1 MKRKKYVKRV
11 LSALLIFILSFSVL
25 SMAVTVIFFHTAFPR
40 SDTPS
45 EFAYSYSQMES
56 DGYSYQRVS
65 FPSGSNTLIGY
76 CFAPDDPQALVVIA
90 AGFGD
95 GGSSH
100 LPEMKEFVDS
110 GYAVL
115 CYDATGVGESE
126 GSGKGGLSQPA
137 MDLRAALRNT
147 ADDDRLSKLPILLYG
162 HSAGGYAAATCLD
175 NDRVKAAV
183 IISGFDHP
191 VQLMRDSARSYVGI
205 LADDVG
211 QHLDV
216 GCGALEK
223 VCAVL
228 VGLEE
233 NLHVG
238 EHLVDDFS
246 LVVVAESPAVVVVLL
261 LEGIGECRAHV
272 AHPGSVNGEGGI
284 DRLRAEVVDDEVVG
298 SVVNVL
304 GSGFGVVGHLLGVD
318 VDHGSCQRGGVG
330 LGDIGQCGA
339 RAGDVDHAYTIVLV
353 TCVDNAEITVDAL
366 LGEAAKAHCRGYNSH

>member
-1 MKRKKYVKRV
+1 MKRNKYVKRV

-65 FPSGSNTLIGY
+65 FPSGSNILIGY

-90 AGFGD
+90 AGIGD

-137 MDLRAALRNT
+137 MDLRAALHFI

-205 LADDVG
+205 LADV
-211 QHLDV
+211 
-216 GCGALEK
+216 EYP
-223 VCAVL
+223 
-228 VGLEE
+228 
-233 NLHVG
+233 
-238 EHLVDDFS
+238 F
-246 LVVVAESPAVVVVLL
+246 LL
-261 LEGIGECRAHV
+261 LENQLLFGNCQKASVCINSVSTPV
-272 AHPGSVNGEGGI
+272 AIFEG
-284 DRLRAEVVDDEVVG
+284 ADDERVPR
-298 SVVNVL
+298 SQRL
-304 GSGFGVVGHLLGVD
+304 SMTLDDSGRTNISISLCEETPRSGHTGMWL
-318 VDHGSCQRGGVG
+318 SK
-330 LGDIGQCGA
+330 
-339 RAGDVDHAYTIVLV
+339 
-353 TCVDNAEITVDAL
+353 DAL
-366 LGEAAKAHCRGYNSH
+366 SYRSAHKDNSPVDFDQSNMLDHEFIQSILSFYRSALES

>member
-11 LSALLIFILSFSVL
+11 LSVLLIFILSFSVL

-90 AGFGD
+90 AGIGD

-137 MDLRAALRNT
+137 LDLRAALRCT

-205 LADDVG
+205 LADV
-211 QHLDV
+211 
-216 GCGALEK
+216 EYP
-223 VCAVL
+223 
-228 VGLEE
+228 
-233 NLHVG
+233 
-238 EHLVDDFS
+238 F
-246 LVVVAESPAVVVVLL
+246 LL
-261 LEGIGECRAHV
+261 LENQLMFGDCQKASACINSVPTPV
-272 AHPGSVNGEGGI
+272 AVYEG
-284 DRLRAEVVDDEVVG
+284 ADDERVPRSQRLSTALG
-298 SVVNVL
+298 ESKQTNVSINL
-304 GSGFGVVGHLLGVD
+304 CEEALRSGHTGMWL
-318 VDHGSCQRGGVG
+318 SK
-330 LGDIGQCGA
+330 
-339 RAGDVDHAYTIVLV
+339 
-353 TCVDNAEITVDAL
+353 DAL
-366 LGEAAKAHCRGYNSH
+366 SYRLSHKDDTPVDLDQSNMLDHEYMQSILHFYRSALET

>member
-1 MKRKKYVKRV
+1 MKRNKYVKRV

-25 SMAVTVIFFHTAFPR
+25 SMAVTVIFFHMAFPR

-65 FPSGSNTLIGY
+65 FPSGCNTLIGY

-90 AGFGD
+90 AGIGD

-100 LPEMKEFVDS
+100 LPEMREFVDC

-137 MDLRAALRNT
+137 LDLRAALHYT
-147 ADDDRLSKLPILLYG
+147 ADDDRFSKLPILLYG

-175 NDRVKAAV
+175 DDRVKAAV

-205 LADDVG
+205 LADV
-211 QHLDV
+211 
-216 GCGALEK
+216 EYP
-223 VCAVL
+223 
-228 VGLEE
+228 
-233 NLHVG
+233 
-238 EHLVDDFS
+238 F
-246 LVVVAESPAVVVVLL
+246 LL
-261 LEGIGECRAHV
+261 LENQL
-272 AHPGSVNGEGGI
+272 S
-284 DRLRAEVVDDEVVG
+284 
-298 SVVNVL
+298 
-304 GSGFGVVGHLLGVD
+304 F
-318 VDHGSCQRGGVG
+318 GSCQKASACINSVPTPVAVYE
-330 LGDIGQCGA
+330 GA
-339 RAGDVDHAYTIVLV
+339 DDERVPRSQRLSTTLDQSGRTNVSIHLCEEPLRSGHTGMWLSK
-353 TCVDNAEITVDAL
+353 DAL
-366 LGEAAKAHCRGYNSH
+366 SYRLSHMDDTPVDLEKSNLLDHEYIQSILRFYRSALQF